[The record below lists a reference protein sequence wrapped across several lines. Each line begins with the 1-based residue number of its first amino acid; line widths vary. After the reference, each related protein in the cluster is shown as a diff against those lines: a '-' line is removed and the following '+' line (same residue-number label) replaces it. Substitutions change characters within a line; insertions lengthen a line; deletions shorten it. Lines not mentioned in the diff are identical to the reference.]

1 MELERKSHASFKFKF
16 SNNFDRDQDSKR
28 VFVNLKDWRTNKELF
43 SLTKAWI
50 PVVNFVLRQ
59 FCDVG
64 LLVGELLLSILL
76 QRDEFLLEVLP
87 ALH

>member
-1 MELERKSHASFKFKF
+1 MELERKSHASFEFKL
-16 SNNFDRDQDSKR
+16 SDNFDRDQDFKR
-28 VFVNLKDWRTNKELF
+28 VFVNLKDWRTEGLF

-59 FCDVG
+59 VCDVV

-76 QRDEFLLEVLP
+76 QRDEFLLEVLH

>member
-1 MELERKSHASFKFKF
+1 MSHASFDFPD
-16 SNNFDRDQDSKR
+16 NFDQDPDSKR
-28 VFVNLKDWRTNKELF
+28 VILNLKDWRTQELF
-43 SLTKAWI
+43 SLTKVWI

-76 QRDEFLLEVLP
+76 QRDEFLLKVLP